1 MDVPTQRPVPDREF
15 FRIGEIADLLGVP
28 PSAVRF
34 WKEQFG
40 SHVRPRKTQS
50 LQNVFSR
57 RDLSVLA
64 LVRHLSHDLR
74 LSMRDTKDRLSELL
88 GQHNGDIGFIHLVHR
103 QPELAL
109 GGGIGEEDGAGVRD
123 AEPAAESRGF
133 LAQLDELRADL
144 LAARAAASEADSR
157 AAMAERERDRAKAE
171 TAAMMRRIRQSMREL
186 ASEAGED

>member
-34 WKEQFG
+34 WKEQFA

-50 LQNVFSR
+50 LQHVFSR

-88 GQHNGDIGFIHLVHR
+88 AEHDGDIEFIHLVHR

-109 GGGIGEEDGAGVRD
+109 GGGGATDCEGVRD
-123 AEPAAESRGF
+123 AEPAAGSRGF
-133 LAQLDELRADL
+133 LAQLDELRAEL
-144 LAARAAASEADSR
+144 EAARAAAAEAEAR
-157 AAMAERERDRAKAE
+157 AAHAERERDRARAE
-171 TAAMMRRIRQSMREL
+171 TGAMIRRIRQSMREF
-186 ASEAGED
+186 AAEAGED